1 MGGRG
6 GAAVPGGGR
15 LIAPPSSCGA
25 CGHEDPAWAA
35 AMPLS
40 AVIFIM
46 GLPEGRM
53 RRHQWAVT
61 SRPGSAGRGTTAMA
75 LRNCRTGPLPDR
87 ARGGATLGRMPTTPT
102 TPPVPPASGAPGAS
116 TPAPPPA
123 LTDVDAYTAGLID
136 FVTASP
142 SS

>member
-1 MGGRG
+1 
-6 GAAVPGGGR
+6 
-15 LIAPPSSCGA
+15 
-25 CGHEDPAWAA
+25 
-35 AMPLS
+35 
-40 AVIFIM
+40 
-46 GLPEGRM
+46 
-53 RRHQWAVT
+53 
-61 SRPGSAGRGTTAMA
+61 MA

-142 SS
+142 SSYHAAAEAARRLGAVGFRRVEETAAWGRDLPGRGCVVRDGALIAWMLPERQVLCLKDWQEHPPELK